1 MKPNPVTR
9 LLGLVGLAGLIAAPA
24 IAQDQS
30 YYYAG
35 AGVGQSRANIDEP
48 RITAGLLAGGLATT
62 AFSRDESDTSYKLF
76 GGYQFN
82 RNFGVEG
89 GYFDLGDFNFL
100 STTAPAGTLA
110 GQTRMRGLNLDLV
123 GTLPLSQNWS
133 VLGRIGAQYARTNDN
148 FSGTGAVV
156 VLNPNPS
163 AREANLKLGA
173 GLQYEVNRSLLVRA
187 EAERYR
193 VNDAVGNHGG
203 VNVFSLSLVFP
214 LGRPAAQRTA
224 AAQPAYQPAPYTPA
238 PVVVAQQPPA
248 PVVVAQQPPA
258 PVVARAASPPV
269 FVPPPVRRVSFSAE
283 SLFAFDRSELRPE
296 GRIALDIFTKDLGG
310 TQFDSISVVGH
321 TDRLGSQGY
330 NQKLSQ
336 QRADSVKDYLVSS
349 GGVSASRIQSFGK
362 GESMPLAK
370 TQDCKGN
377 SPSPSLI
384 ACLQPDRRVEV
395 EVTGTR

>member
-9 LLGLVGLAGLIAAPA
+9 LLGLAGLAGLIAAPA
-24 IAQDQS
+24 IAQDQT

-35 AGVGQSRANIDEP
+35 AGIGQSRANIDEA
-48 RITAGLLAGGLATT
+48 RITAGLLGGGLATT
-62 AFSRDESDTSYKLF
+62 AFSRDEHDTSFKLF

-89 GYFDLGDFNFL
+89 GYFSLGDFNFL
-100 STTAPAGTLA
+100 SSTAPAGTLA

-133 VLGRIGAQYARTNDN
+133 ALGRIGAQYARTNDN

-163 AREANLKLGA
+163 ARETNLKLGA
-173 GLQYEVNRSLLVRA
+173 GLQYELNRSMLVRA

-193 VNDAVGNHGG
+193 VNDALGNHGG

-224 AAQPAYQPAPYTPA
+224 AVAQPAYQAAPYTPA
-238 PVVVAQQPPA
+238 PEVVAQQA
-248 PVVVAQQPPA
+248 PA

-283 SLFAFDRSELRPE
+283 SLFAFDRSELRPD
-296 GRIALDIFTKDLGG
+296 GRIALDIFTKDLRG
-310 TQFDSISVVGH
+310 TQFDSIAVAGH
-321 TDRLGSQGY
+321 TDRLGSQEY

-349 GGVSASRIQSFGK
+349 GGISASRIQSFGK
-362 GESMPLAK
+362 GESMPLPK

-384 ACLQPDRRVEV
+384 DCLQPDRRVEV